1 MERAPSVNGA
11 APLLVQKAVMNVAQ
25 IRLTN
30 FRNHESSDIL
40 FGSGF
45 NVLLG
50 SNGQGKT
57 NVLEAIS
64 YLSLTKSFY
73 AANDSTTLQIG
84 KEFFEINGTL
94 LTQEKIENRVCV
106 TYQRETGEKQFSINR
121 SRPETLGSV
130 IGRFPIVILS
140 PENNAITFGAPLER
154 RKFLDLI
161 LSQVSRVYFD
171 DLLEYRRALKQRNK
185 ILTDLRIHQRGG
197 EDLLDPWTAELI
209 NYGSRIIHRR
219 RQFVNEFETY
229 VKRAYFDVVQDHE
242 EPRADYVGL
251 PEIPDDAAG
260 IAVVLEKAFDERR
273 REEIRRGATLVGPHR
288 DELRFSIN
296 GNSVQKYAS
305 QGQHKTLL
313 VALKVAE
320 FFYLKERNEE
330 VPILLLDDVFSEL
343 DEHRSKH
350 ILEMIGSLGQ
360 TFITS
365 TSEAVFQHF
374 ITWDGKNR
382 RFYVENGTCRQG

>member
-1 MERAPSVNGA
+1 MQRAPSANGA
-11 APLLVQKAVMNVAQ
+11 AALLVQKAVMNVAE

-30 FRNHESSDIL
+30 FRNHESSYIV
-40 FGSGF
+40 FGPGF
-45 NVLLG
+45 NVLFG
-50 SNGQGKT
+50 ANGQGKT

-73 AANDSTTLQIG
+73 AANDGITLQIG
-84 KEFFEINGTL
+84 KEFFEINGSL
-94 LTQEKIENRVCV
+94 LTQGEFQSRVCI
-106 TYQRETGEKQFSINR
+106 TYRRATGEKQFSINR
-121 SRPETLGSV
+121 SRPETLSSV

-197 EDLLDPWTAELI
+197 EDLLDPWTEELI

-219 RQFVNEFETY
+219 QQFINEFERY
-229 VKRAYFDVVQDHE
+229 IKRAYSDVVQNHE
-242 EPRADYVGL
+242 EPRADYIALSEMPG
-251 PEIPDDAAG
+251 DAAG
-260 IAVVLEKAFDERR
+260 IAEVLERNFGERHK
-273 REEIRRGATLVGPHR
+273 EEVRRGATLVGPHR

-296 GNSVQKYAS
+296 GISVQNYAS

-320 FFYLKERNEE
+320 FFYLKERSEE
-330 VPILLLDDVFSEL
+330 RPILLLDDVFSEL
-343 DEHRSKH
+343 DAHRSRH

-365 TSEAVFQHF
+365 TSETVLQNF
-374 ITWDGKNR
+374 ITWNENNR
-382 RFYVENGTCRQG
+382 KFYIQNGICRRG

>member
-11 APLLVQKAVMNVAQ
+11 AALLVQKAVMNVTQ

-30 FRNHESSDIL
+30 FRNHESSTIV
-40 FGSGF
+40 FGPGF

-94 LTQEKIENRVCV
+94 VTQDEFENRVCV
-106 TYQRETGEKQFSINR
+106 TYQNATGEKQFTINR

-161 LSQVSRVYFD
+161 LSQISRVYFD

-185 ILTDLRIHQRGG
+185 ILTDLRIYQRGG

-219 RQFVNEFETY
+219 RQFINEFEIY
-229 VKRAYFDVVQDHE
+229 VKRAYYDVVQNHE

-251 PEIPDDAAG
+251 SEMPDDVAG
-260 IAVVLEKAFDERR
+260 IATVLQKNFDERR
-273 REEIRRGATLVGPHR
+273 REEIRRGATMVGPHR

-296 GNSVQKYAS
+296 GISVQKYAS

-320 FFYLKERNEE
+320 FFYLKERSKEL
-330 VPILLLDDVFSEL
+330 PILLLDDVFSEL
-343 DEHRSKH
+343 DEHRSEH
-350 ILEMIGSLGQ
+350 ILEMIKSLGQ

-365 TSEAVFQHF
+365 TSETVFRNF
-374 ITWDGKNR
+374 ITWDDNNR
-382 RFYVENGTCRQG
+382 KFHIENGTCR

>member
-1 MERAPSVNGA
+1 
-11 APLLVQKAVMNVAQ
+11 MNVAE

-30 FRNHESSDIL
+30 FRNHESSDIR

-45 NVLLG
+45 NILLG

-84 KEFFEINGTL
+84 REFFEINGTL

-140 PENNAITFGAPLER
+140 PENSAITFGAPLER

-185 ILTDLRIHQRGG
+185 ILTDLRIHRRGG
-197 EDLLDPWTAELI
+197 EDLLDPWTEELI

-219 RQFVNEFETY
+219 RQFVNEFEIY
-229 VKRAYFDVVQDHE
+229 VKRAYYDVVQNHE
-242 EPRADYVGL
+242 EPRADYVGIA
-251 PEIPDDAAG
+251 EIPDDAAG
-260 IAVVLEKAFDERR
+260 IAVVLERNFGERR

-288 DELRFSIN
+288 DELQFSIN
-296 GNSVQKYAS
+296 GISVQRYAS

-343 DEHRSKH
+343 DEHRSKN
-350 ILEMIGSLGQ
+350 ILEMIGALGQ

-365 TSEAVFQHF
+365 TSEAVFQDS
-374 ITWDGKNR
+374 ITWGENNR
-382 RFYVENGTCRQG
+382 KFYVENGTCRQG

>member
-11 APLLVQKAVMNVAQ
+11 AALLVQKAVMNVTQ

-30 FRNHESSDIL
+30 FRNHESSTIV
-40 FGSGF
+40 FGPGF

-94 LTQEKIENRVCV
+94 VTQDEFENRVCV
-106 TYQRETGEKQFSINR
+106 TYQNATGEKQFTINR

-161 LSQVSRVYFD
+161 LSQISRVYFD

-185 ILTDLRIHQRGG
+185 ILTDLRIYQRGG

-209 NYGSRIIHRR
+209 DYGSRIIHRR
-219 RQFVNEFETY
+219 RQFINEFEIY
-229 VKRAYFDVVQDHE
+229 VKRAYYDVVQNHE

-251 PEIPDDAAG
+251 SEMPDDVAG
-260 IAVVLEKAFDERR
+260 IATVLQKNFDERR
-273 REEIRRGATLVGPHR
+273 REEIRRGATMVGPHR

-296 GNSVQKYAS
+296 GISVQKYAS

-320 FFYLKERNEE
+320 FFYLKERSKEL
-330 VPILLLDDVFSEL
+330 PILLLDDVFSEL
-343 DEHRSKH
+343 DEHRSEH
-350 ILEMIGSLGQ
+350 ILEMIKSLGQ

-365 TSEAVFQHF
+365 TSETVFRNF
-374 ITWDGKNR
+374 ITWDDNNR
-382 RFYVENGTCRQG
+382 RFHIENGTCR

>member
-1 MERAPSVNGA
+1 MKRAPSVNGA

-30 FRNHESSDIL
+30 FRNHKSSNIV
-40 FGSGF
+40 FGPGF

-64 YLSLTKSFY
+64 YLCLTKSFY
-73 AANDSTTLQIG
+73 ASNDSTTLQIG
-84 KEFFEINGTL
+84 EEFFEINGTL
-94 LTQEKIENRVCV
+94 FTQETIENRVCV
-106 TYQRETGEKQFSINR
+106 TYQRGTGEKQFSINR
-121 SRPETLGSV
+121 SRPETLASV

-140 PENNAITFGAPLER
+140 PENNAITFGAPVER

-161 LSQVSRVYFD
+161 LSQVSRVYFG

-185 ILTDLRIHQRGG
+185 ILTDMRMHHRGG
-197 EDLLDPWTAELI
+197 EDLLDPWTEELVQ
-209 NYGSRIIHRR
+209 YGSRIIHRR
-219 RQFVNEFETY
+219 HQFVNEFAAY
-229 VKRAYFDVVQDHE
+229 VKRAYFDVVQNHE
-242 EPRADYVGL
+242 EPGADYTGL
-251 PEIPDDAAG
+251 SNTPDDPAG
-260 IAVVLEKAFDERR
+260 IAEELAKNFAERR
-273 REEIRRGATLVGPHR
+273 REEIRRGTTMVGPHR
-288 DELRFSIN
+288 DDLQLSIN
-296 GNSVQKYAS
+296 GISAQKYAS

-320 FFYLKERNEE
+320 FFYLKERSEE
-330 VPILLLDDVFSEL
+330 APILLLDDVFSEL

-350 ILEMIGSLGQ
+350 ILEMIGALGQ

-365 TSEAVFQHF
+365 TSETVFQNL
-374 ITWDGKNR
+374 ISWDERNR
-382 RFYVENGTCRQG
+382 KFYVEKGTCRQG